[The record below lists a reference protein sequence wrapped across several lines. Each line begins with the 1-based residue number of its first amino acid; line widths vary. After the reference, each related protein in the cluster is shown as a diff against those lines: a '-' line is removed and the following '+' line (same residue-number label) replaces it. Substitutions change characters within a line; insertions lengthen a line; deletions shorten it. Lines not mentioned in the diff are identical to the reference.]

1 MAGRRKQGVGGCV
14 RRRSALVPIGGLA
27 LSSLLIRNSTMWLSS
42 QERPEPLAKAE
53 EVLLSENLPED
64 FTDLPWDF
72 FLHFVFSF
80 SLKWYSLRAKLWRS
94 RHSLDGNH

>member
-1 MAGRRKQGVGGCV
+1 MGGCV
-14 RRRSALVPIGGLA
+14 GRRSTLVPIGGLA
-27 LSSLLIRNSTMWLSS
+27 LYLLFITNSSTWLSS
-42 QERPEPLAKAE
+42 QEGPEPLAKAE

-64 FTDLPWDF
+64 FIDLPWSWDF

-80 SLKWYSLRAKLWRS
+80 SLKWYSLRAKLRCS